1 MSVLALMKIFS
12 FFFGRLLITHKHIL
26 SNKNLLG
33 SIVSKSNLKD
43 DFDISI
49 DNSYLKSLLERMIE
63 INSIIGK
70 EKELA
75 VFLAQELQKL
85 GLGIQLDDVELDR
98 PNIYTSYIFNPKG
111 KTLTLN
117 SHLDTVDV
125 CEGWTEDPFLP
136 YEKNGRLYGLGS
148 SDMKA
153 GIACSIAAIKAL
165 IESDLDLFGQIHFTA
180 VVDEEGYGKGA
191 KKMLKHPFFGKGKT
205 DGILIT
211 EPYFGEY
218 DSMALPIGMTGKIL
232 YKITFH
238 GISAHAFTPED
249 GINAIESASIFLTA
263 LTNSLNDSKKIPAF
277 QLPTDNEFGRGSF
290 CALKM
295 EGGYKVYSVVVPDQ
309 CEIILNR
316 LIVPGENKE
325 SAFKDLK
332 EFLDK
337 LKLKSKYSLEVVPPY
352 YLPYKTPKDS
362 LICKSLVSAC
372 KYEFKKEPVFNYR
385 NMITD
390 ANTFMGEGNIP
401 TMIFGPRGG
410 NIHAADE
417 YVILD
422 SLEKTAKIYA
432 RTFLEFQK

>member
-1 MSVLALMKIFS
+1 MS
-12 FFFGRLLITHKHIL
+12 
-26 SNKNLLG
+26 N
-33 SIVSKSNLKD
+33 SNLKD
-43 DFDISI
+43 DFNISI
-49 DNSYLKSLLERMIE
+49 DEVYLKSLLEQMIE

-70 EKELA
+70 EKDLA

-85 GLGIQLDDVELDR
+85 GMGIQLDDVEPNR
-98 PNIYTSYIFNPKG
+98 PNIYASYIFDMKG
-111 KTLTLN
+111 KTMTIN
-117 SHLDTVDV
+117 SHLDTVAI
-125 CEGWTEDPFLP
+125 CEGWSVDPFLP

-165 IESDLDLFGQIHFTA
+165 IESNLDLSGQIHYTA
-180 VVDEEGYGKGA
+180 VVDEEGYGEGA
-191 KKMLKHPFFGKGKT
+191 KKMLTHPFFGKGKT
-205 DGILIT
+205 AGVLIT
-211 EPYFGEY
+211 EPSFGEY
-218 DSMALPIGMTGKIL
+218 DSLALPLGMTGKIL
-232 YKITFH
+232 YKISFH
-238 GISAHAFTPED
+238 GKSAHAFTPED

-263 LTNSLNDSKKIPAF
+263 LTNSLNDSKITPAF
-277 QLPTDNEFGRGSF
+277 QMPIDDEFGRGSF

-325 SAFKDLK
+325 SAFNDLK
-332 EFLDK
+332 EFIDK
-337 LKLKSKYSLEVVPPY
+337 LKLKSNYTLEVVPPY

-362 LICKSLVSAC
+362 LICKSLVSA
-372 KYEFKKEPVFNYR
+372 YQIEFNKEPEFNYR

-390 ANTFMGEGNIP
+390 ANTFMGDGNIP

-432 RTFLEFQK
+432 RTFQEFQKSSIL